1 MSETIKSI
9 IEWSEKTF
17 GNNITLEGQLEKFLD
32 ERKEWLE
39 SDRKDLSELADL
51 TIVASSVARFSL
63 VDAALCFAH
72 IDTELKLSGFSAD
85 DLETAIN
92 EKMAINRQRKW
103 SIGKGNYQHISE
115 GEENVE

>member
-1 MSETIKSI
+1 MKETILTI
-9 IEWSEKTF
+9 ARWSEETF
-17 GNNITLEGQLEKFLD
+17 GDNITLEGQLEKFLD

-39 SDRKDLSELADL
+39 SGRKDLSELADL

-92 EKMAINRQRKW
+92 NKMTINRKRKW
-103 SIGKGNYQHISE
+103 AVGKGNFQHISE
-115 GEENVE
+115 GE

>member
-1 MSETIKSI
+1 MKETILTIAK
-9 IEWSEKTF
+9 WSEETF
-17 GNNITLEGQLEKFLD
+17 GDNITPEGQLEKFLD

-72 IDTELKLSGFSAD
+72 IDAELKSSGFSAD

-92 EKMAINRQRKW
+92 NKMAINRQRKW
-103 SIGKGNYQHISE
+103 TIGKGNFQHI
-115 GEENVE
+115 EENKE

>member
-1 MSETIKSI
+1 MSETFETILSI
-9 IEWSEKTF
+9 AKWSEETF
-17 GNNITLEGQLEKFLD
+17 GDNITLEGQLEKFLD

-63 VDAALCFAH
+63 VDAAVCFAH
-72 IDTELKLSGFSAD
+72 IDAELKLSGFPAD

-92 EKMAINRQRKW
+92 NKMQINRKRKW
-103 SIGKGNYQHISE
+103 GKGKGNFQHIEE
-115 GEENVE
+115 GE

>member
-1 MSETIKSI
+1 MKETILTIAK
-9 IEWSEKTF
+9 WSEETF
-17 GNNITLEGQLEKFLD
+17 EDNITLEGQLEKFLD

-63 VDAALCFAH
+63 IDAALCFAH
-72 IDTELKLSGFSAD
+72 IDAELKLSGFSAD

-92 EKMAINRQRKW
+92 KKMQINRKRKW
-103 SIGKGNYQHISE
+103 SVGKGNYQHI
-115 GEENVE
+115 EENKE

>member
-1 MSETIKSI
+1 MKETILSI
-9 IEWSEKTF
+9 ARWSEETF
-17 GNNITLEGQLEKFLD
+17 GDNITLEGQLEKFLD

-51 TIVASSVARFSL
+51 MIVASSVARFSL

-72 IDTELKLSGFSAD
+72 IDAELKLSGFSAD

-92 EKMAINRQRKW
+92 KKMAINRKRKW
-103 SIGKGNYQHISE
+103 KKQGNSYQHI
-115 GEENVE
+115 EE

>member
-1 MSETIKSI
+1 MKETILTIAK
-9 IEWSEKTF
+9 WSEETF
-17 GNNITLEGQLEKFLD
+17 GDNITLEGQLEKFLD

-85 DLETAIN
+85 DLETTIN
-92 EKMAINRQRKW
+92 NKMAINRNRKW
-103 SIGKGNYQHISE
+103 NKIGNKFQHIEE
-115 GEENVE
+115 GK